1 MQTFNY
7 HLYYYKMIII
17 HNDTDNDDM
26 VFQCDSKTWLLCNNM
41 DNIDM
46 ENCKWLWNDW
56 NMNNKLEI
64 NYKIINVQCHG

>member
-26 VFQCDSKTWLLCNNM
+26 VFQCD
-41 DNIDM
+41 
-46 ENCKWLWNDW
+46 
-56 NMNNKLEI
+56 
-64 NYKIINVQCHG
+64 YKK